1 MLEHLTTA
9 SLSEQLNTKFRL
21 RQVAPERVVEL
32 ELVAVDAQGDVAGQ
46 TERFS
51 AIFRGALDQF
61 LPQGSYAMEHEGLG
75 GFELFI
81 VPIRK
86 DEAGF
91 YYEAV
96 FNRLK

>member
-1 MLEHLTTA
+1 MLEHLTQK

-21 RQVAPERVVEL
+21 SLETGQSVEL
-32 ELVAVDAQGDVAGQ
+32 ELVEVTDNGEVAGQ

-51 AIFRGALDQF
+51 AVFRGSLEQF
-61 LPQGSYAMEHEGLG
+61 FQQGTYTLGHEQLG
-75 GFELFI
+75 SFELFI

-96 FNRLK
+96 FNRVK

>member
-1 MLEHLTTA
+1 MLEHLTMK

-21 RQVAPERVVEL
+21 SSETGQSVEL
-32 ELVAVDAQGDVAGQ
+32 ELVEVTDNGEVAGQ

-51 AIFRGALDQF
+51 AVFRGSLEHFFQQGMYAL
-61 LPQGSYAMEHEGLG
+61 EHEQLG
-75 GFELFI
+75 SFELFI

-96 FNRLK
+96 FNRVK

>member
-21 RQVAPERVVEL
+21 NAVEPEKVVEL
-32 ELVAVDAQGDVAGQ
+32 ELVEVQAQGDVAGQ

-51 AIFRGALDQF
+51 AIFRGALASF
-61 LPQGSYAMEHEGLG
+61 LPQGSYAMEHEVLG
-75 GFELFI
+75 SFELFI

-96 FNRLK
+96 FNRVK